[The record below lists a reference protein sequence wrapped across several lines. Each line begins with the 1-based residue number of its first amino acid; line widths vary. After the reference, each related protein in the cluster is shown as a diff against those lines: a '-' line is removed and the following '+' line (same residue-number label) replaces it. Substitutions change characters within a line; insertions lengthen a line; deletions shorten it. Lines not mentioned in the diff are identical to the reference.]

1 MKYCEDIG
9 ISAQKASKLF
19 IFIGLASCVARLMT
33 GRLCNN
39 KRVNPVYVYQ
49 SCMVTAGVAAFLLP
63 FTTKYWNLIVFSV
76 VYGLSD
82 GVFITIKCL
91 ILLTVVDS
99 KRTTAAF
106 CIHNV
111 VYSFSAA
118 AGGPV
123 AGELILLFH
132 PSARIV
138 PGEIRREVLTGNTIR
153 FECTKGHL
161 VLPIWLGTNYN
172 PGRDQENFAIMITGD
187 DLVPGEVLDISL
199 GGEVRRG
206 PSYPDPV

>member
-1 MKYCEDIG
+1 MKYSEDIG
-9 ISAQKASKLF
+9 ISAQKASRLF

-33 GRLCNN
+33 GRLCNS
-39 KRVNPVYVYQ
+39 KRVNPVYIYQ
-49 SCMVTAGVAAFLLP
+49 SCMLTASVASFLLP
-63 FTTKYWNLIVFSV
+63 FTTKYWNLIAFSV
-76 VYGLSD
+76 IYGLSD

-123 AGELILLFH
+123 AGKSILLFH
-132 PSARIV
+132 PSARIA
-138 PGEIRREVLTGNTIR
+138 PGEIRREVLTENTTVR
-153 FECTKGHL
+153 FECTVRQK
-161 VLPIWLGTNYN
+161 
-172 PGRDQENFAIMITGD
+172 AI
-187 DLVPGEVLDISL
+187 
-199 GGEVRRG
+199 
-206 PSYPDPV
+206 